1 MAWLELQPQR
11 LQLQDD
17 HAGGATSTMTVSP
30 NAGLR
35 QVISA
40 DQIQK
45 RVRELGRQISD
56 DYRGETTIAL
66 GILENSFLFMADL
79 VRAVDVPLI
88 CSFIK
93 PSYKQSQQG
102 ESAVL
107 EILFS
112 HELAIAGKHVL
123 LVEGLVHS
131 GVTSEYL
138 MNDLRGR
145 GAASVKLVTLLD
157 RQSARRVPLQPD
169 YFGFLVDDR
178 FLCGYGLGSPEQTG
192 RNLPYLAATT

>member
-1 MAWLELQPQR
+1 MPWLELL
-11 LQLQDD
+11 LQSYSFTITTLE
-17 HAGGATSTMTVSP
+17 GATSAMNVST

-56 DYRGETTIAL
+56 DYRGQKVIAL

-79 VRAVDVPLI
+79 VRAIDVPII
-88 CSFIK
+88 CAFIK
-93 PSYKQSQQG
+93 PSYKQSKRG

-112 HELAIAGKHVL
+112 HELAIADKHVL

-131 GVTSEYL
+131 GVTSEFL

-157 RQSARRVPLQPD
+157 RQSARRVQLQPD
-169 YFGFLVDDR
+169 YFGFLVDDA

-192 RNLPYLAATT
+192 RNLPYVAATT